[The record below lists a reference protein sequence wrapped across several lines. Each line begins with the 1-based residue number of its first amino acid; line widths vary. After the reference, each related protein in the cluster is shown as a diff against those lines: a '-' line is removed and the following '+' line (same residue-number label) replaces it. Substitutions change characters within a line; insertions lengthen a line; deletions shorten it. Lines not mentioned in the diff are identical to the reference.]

1 MPTRVICGKTIHV
14 NDEGFMTVPDEWDK
28 DIAGEIAR
36 EEGIPELSPQHWVV
50 IEFCRQSL
58 RKTGAAP
65 PRAITSGSGV
75 STKELFAM
83 FPERTGRKLPASPGL
98 ANRRFNIASNPVTEK
113 TSKENE
119 DMDTNGERKV
129 AFICSKGNLDMAYP
143 ALIMG
148 WAALGNGIDV
158 TIFFTFWGMDLI
170 TKDRVDR
177 LEIAP
182 VANTSMK
189 MSMMGVDTG
198 NLGIP
203 NIMGVLPGMT
213 AFATKLMKDKME
225 KLEVPPVREYLQMLV
240 DAGAKLYAC
249 KMSVD
254 MMDLKKEEFVD
265 GVIDIVTAGDLMDM
279 TENIQIIFI

>member
-1 MPTRVICGKTIHV
+1 MT
-14 NDEGFMTVPDEWDK
+14 DEN
-28 DIAGEIAR
+28 
-36 EEGIPELSPQHWVV
+36 
-50 IEFCRQSL
+50 
-58 RKTGAAP
+58 RK
-65 PRAITSGSGV
+65 I
-75 STKELFAM
+75 
-83 FPERTGRKLPASPGL
+83 
-98 ANRRFNIASNPVTEK
+98 
-113 TSKENE
+113 
-119 DMDTNGERKV
+119 

-170 TKDRVDR
+170 NKSRVDR
-177 LEIAP
+177 LEIPP
-182 VANTSMK
+182 VANSSMK
-189 MSMMGVDTG
+189 MTMMGVNTG

-225 KLEVPPVREYLQMLV
+225 ELEVPPVREYLQMLV

-254 MMDLKKEEFVD
+254 MMELTMDDFVD
-265 GVIDIVTAGDLMDM
+265 GVQDIVTAAEFIDM
-279 TENIQIIFI
+279 TGDAQVIFI

>member
-1 MPTRVICGKTIHV
+1 MS
-14 NDEGFMTVPDEWDK
+14 DD
-28 DIAGEIAR
+28 
-36 EEGIPELSPQHWVV
+36 
-50 IEFCRQSL
+50 
-58 RKTGAAP
+58 
-65 PRAITSGSGV
+65 
-75 STKELFAM
+75 
-83 FPERTGRKLPASPGL
+83 
-98 ANRRFNIASNPVTEK
+98 NRHI
-113 TSKENE
+113 
-119 DMDTNGERKV
+119 
-129 AFICSKGNLDMAYP
+129 AFICSKGTLDMAYP

-170 TKDRVDR
+170 NKERVDH

-189 MSMMGVDTG
+189 MTMMGLDTG

-203 NIMGVLPGMT
+203 NILGVLPGMT

-225 KLEVPPVREYLQMLV
+225 KLEVPPVREYLQMLA

-254 MMDLKKEEFVD
+254 MMDLSMDDFVE
-265 GVIDIVTAGDLMDM
+265 GVGLVRHVYVHHGTV
-279 TENIQIIFI
+279 IQAYVRLVQMRADASGRP

>member
-1 MPTRVICGKTIHV
+1 M
-14 NDEGFMTVPDEWDK
+14 
-28 DIAGEIAR
+28 A
-36 EEGIPELSPQHWVV
+36 
-50 IEFCRQSL
+50 
-58 RKTGAAP
+58 
-65 PRAITSGSGV
+65 
-75 STKELFAM
+75 
-83 FPERTGRKLPASPGL
+83 
-98 ANRRFNIASNPVTEK
+98 
-113 TSKENE
+113 E
-119 DMDTNGERKV
+119 DRKV

-170 TKDRVDR
+170 NKNRVDR

-189 MSMMGVDTG
+189 MTMMGVNTG

-203 NIMGVLPGMT
+203 NLMGVLPGMT
-213 AFATKLMKDKME
+213 AFATKLMKDKM
-225 KLEVPPVREYLQMLV
+225 KDLEVPPVSEYLQMLV

-254 MMDLKKEEFVD
+254 MMGLKKEDFVD
-265 GVIDIVTAGDLMDM
+265 GVIDIVTASDFMDM
-279 TENIQIIFI
+279 TDGAQIIFI